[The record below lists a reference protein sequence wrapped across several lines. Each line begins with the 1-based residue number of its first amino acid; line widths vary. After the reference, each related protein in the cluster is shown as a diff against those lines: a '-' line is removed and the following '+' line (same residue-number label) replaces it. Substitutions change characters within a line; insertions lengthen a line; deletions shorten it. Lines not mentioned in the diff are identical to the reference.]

1 MAKSDFKFQHS
12 LRVRWFECDAQ
23 GIVFNNAY
31 LIFVEL
37 AQAEY
42 YRNLGIRLYNEASRK
57 YFDSATVKVTMEYLS
72 SAVVDDVLEVFSR
85 IANLGRSSIVVET
98 EIYREGA
105 HELLNRSEVVYVNY
119 DDAEKVS
126 RPVPD
131 DIRRLIT
138 HFEDT
143 GEVLPL
149 DGFPRLLEL
158 WQAG

>member
-1 MAKSDFKFQHS
+1 MAKSEFRFQHS

-42 YRNLGIRLYNEASRK
+42 YRNLGVRLYNEASRK

-98 EIYREGA
+98 EIYREGSD
-105 HELLNRSEVVYVNY
+105 ELLNRSEVVYVNY

-149 DGFPRLLEL
+149 EGFPALLEL
-158 WQAG
+158 WQAV

>member
-1 MAKSDFKFQHS
+1 MAKSEFRFRHS

-31 LIFVEL
+31 LSFVEI
-37 AQAEY
+37 AMVEY
-42 YRNLGIRLYNEASRK
+42 YRNLGLRLYNEASRK
-57 YFDSATVKVTMEYLS
+57 HFDTATVKVTMEYHS
-72 SAVVDDVLEVFSR
+72 SAGVDEILDVFSR

-98 EIYREGA
+98 GIYREGSD
-105 HELLNRSEVVYVNY
+105 ELLNSSEVVYVNY
-119 DDAEKVS
+119 DAAKKVS

-131 DIRRLIT
+131 DVRKLIT

-149 DGFPRLLEL
+149 DGFPKLREL

>member
-1 MAKSDFKFQHS
+1 MAKSDFKFHHN

-37 AQAEY
+37 AQVEY
-42 YRNLGIRLYNEASRK
+42 YRNLWLRLYNEASRK

-72 SAVVDDVLEVFSR
+72 SAEVDDVLEVFSR

-98 EIYREGA
+98 EIYREGSD
-105 HELLNRSEVVYVNY
+105 ELLNRSEVVYVNY
-119 DDAEKVS
+119 DAAEKIS

-131 DIRRLIT
+131 EIWQLIT

-149 DGFPRLLEL
+149 DGFPRLYEL